1 MEEFT
6 NISIEDGNIYKVT
19 YGSKTLIG
27 CTLDKFS
34 QVENLLEEAIKKSE
48 HYYDLCVKNGLIT
61 PKLTQ
66 EEINNNITQT
76 LATLTDMVCKLN
88 ERIDVLS
95 VTHGEGSNEY
105 IKHSP
110 KSKPK
115 SKITDK
121 STQSLQDCETV

>member
-6 NISIEDGNIYKVT
+6 NISIENGNIYKVT

-34 QVENLLEEAIKKSE
+34 QVENLLEEAVKKSE
-48 HYYDLCVKNGLIT
+48 YYYDLCVKHGLVT

-88 ERIDVLS
+88 DRIDVLS
-95 VTHGEGSNEY
+95 VTHGKGENEY
-105 IKHSP
+105 IKHSS

-115 SKITDK
+115 PKPANK
-121 STQSLQDCETV
+121 STQSLQDSETV